1 MRAVVEGKLYDT
13 EISELIHQ
21 DEFSSD
27 GGEGRA
33 AVGLYTQSLYQT
45 PNGAFFYVNTFPHSK
60 PAFYLIGGALDTGR
74 TIAKINGEEW
84 DEVSG
89 AIDWLER
96 HHGTEVI
103 LERWPERVWAG

>member
-1 MRAVVEGKLYDT
+1 MRAILEGKLYDT

-21 DEFSSD
+21 DEFYSE
-27 GGEGRA
+27 GEGM
-33 AVGLYTQSLYQT
+33 AVEGLYTQSLYRT

-60 PAFYLIGGALDTGR
+60 PAFYLIGGKLDIGR
-74 TIAKINGEEW
+74 TIAHTQGRKW
-84 DEVSG
+84 DEIDG